1 MELLVFFGG
10 ILVLGWALAPL
21 LALLAVWRIEKEQK
35 AAFQRFSK
43 RLDALGQWSAATA
56 DAPAEKASPA
66 GLADRP
72 FPLPEPDVASAD
84 IEDRSRWTPPPLPEP
99 RPISENPARR
109 PSQPTMD
116 PAEKARE
123 TTAAAHLA
131 ANERSADTSRP
142 TPHPGKPRAPKPPRQ
157 PSAFEKAAGET
168 LGKIWNWIIVGDE
181 HVPKGVSPEFAVAS
195 QWLLRIGVI
204 TLLFG
209 IGFFLKYSIDNGYL
223 GPAARVGLT
232 VITGL
237 GMLVGGTRLLGRR
250 YHALG
255 QGLLGGGLAA
265 LYFAVF
271 AAHQMFDLVDAVP
284 AFALMVLVTVLA
296 GGIAIVFDSM
306 LVAVLGI
313 IGGYATP
320 FMLESAPTSLTPLF
334 TYLLVLG
341 CGVLGLCFRKNWP
354 LVNTLAFVGT
364 WGLVIPALQ
373 RSSLYA
379 PDQFWEV
386 FPFLVGY
393 FCLFSTATFLFKIVR
408 GAKSDLVD
416 LIALFVNA
424 AVFFTVGS
432 RMIDQT
438 YGETY
443 GRQPI
448 ALLAVAMAAFYAAH
462 VWIMLKRRM
471 IDRELVVS
479 FLGLASFFVTITMPL
494 VLSGQWV
501 TASWAIQAVIMLWM
515 AERLGSRFLRLAA
528 TAVLGLVLC
537 RFFFLDLGRTFRPG
551 MLQDD
556 LPLPEFVFSLLGRI
570 VSFGIPIASLGI
582 AAWFFRRAAAAEAA
596 GSAEGDLPIVAG
608 NDIGATPLPSFV
620 EVAVAAIVAMLV
632 IYLHLEVDRTVGFLH
647 MPLRLPMLTILWI
660 GGCVFLFSRI
670 RVWGEEIG
678 IPLFVAAVAAVLLKL
693 CLWDLPS
700 WGLREDLVYAGAWSG
715 HDALMRLVDFG
726 AVTGFLVAIV
736 ALATTRKPLATLQH
750 ASAVAAVTTLL
761 AWSTLEVNSY
771 LATFAPGLRAGG
783 VSITWA
789 LFALA
794 FLIVGIRHRIPALRY
809 CGLALFSIVA
819 VKVFTSDL
827 DSLDSFYRIVAFLI
841 LGVLLLFG
849 SFLYLRFR
857 ETFSTEPQPVT
868 PERSNDRDPAPSP
881 PPAEGDGPDGGRDR
895 GEHRSDPTT
904 EPPRDTEND
913 E

>member
-1 MELLVFFGG
+1 MEVLVFIFG
-10 ILVLGWALAPL
+10 ILGFAWL
-21 LALLAVWRIEKEQK
+21 LTPIVTMFAVWRLESD
-35 AAFQRFSK
+35 QRRQF
-43 RLDALGQWSAATA
+43 RDLTARIDAL
-56 DAPAEKASPA
+56 
-66 GLADRP
+66 DR
-72 FPLPEPDVASAD
+72 LPSTP
-84 IEDRSRWTPPPLPEP
+84 PPPLPPHPSVSTPRPTPSGVTPGQSAAEPARPPLPLP
-99 RPISENPARR
+99 RPISEAFAGQGAR
-109 PSQPTMD
+109 
-116 PAEKARE
+116 
-123 TTAAAHLA
+123 AAAPSPDSSLSVRGA
-131 ANERSADTSRP
+131 EERIEAGRVEVREVRSDLEPRKP
-142 TPHPGKPRAPKPPRQ
+142 WTPPPPRQ
-157 PSAFEKAAGET
+157 PSRFEKAAGET
-168 LGKIWNWIIVGDE
+168 LGKIWNWIIVGEE
-181 HVPKGVSPEFAVAS
+181 HVPEGVSPEFAVAS

-265 LYFAVF
+265 LSFAVF
-271 AAHQMFDLVDAVP
+271 AAHQMFDLIDDVP

-320 FMLESAPTSLTPLF
+320 LMLESAPTSLTPLF

-354 LVNTLAFVGT
+354 LVNMLAFVGT
-364 WGLVIPALQ
+364 WGLVVPAIQ
-373 RSSLYA
+373 RSGLYS
-379 PDQFWEV
+379 PERFWDV

-393 FCLFSTATFLFKIVR
+393 FVLFSTATFLFKIVR
-408 GAKSDLVD
+408 GAKSDLFD
-416 LIALFVNA
+416 LLALFVNA

-432 RMIDQT
+432 GMIDES
-438 YGETY
+438 YSDAY
-443 GRQPI
+443 GRQPV

-462 VWIMLKRRM
+462 VWIILKRRM
-471 IDRELVVS
+471 VDRELVVS

-494 VLSGQWV
+494 VLSQQWV

-537 RFFFLDLGRTFRPG
+537 RFFVLDLGRTFRPG
-551 MLQDD
+551 SVVDD
-556 LPLPEFVFSLLGRI
+556 MPLGEFAVLLLGRI
-570 VSFGIPIASLGI
+570 VSFGIPIASLGL

-596 GSAEGDLPIVAG
+596 SLAERDLPIVAG

-632 IYLHLEVDRTVGFLH
+632 VYLHLEVDRTVGFLH
-647 MPLRLPMLTILWI
+647 MPLRLPMLTVLWI

-670 RVWGEEIG
+670 RVWGEVIG
-678 IPLFVAAVAAVLLKL
+678 IPIFIAAVAAVLLKL

-700 WGLREDLVYAGAWSG
+700 WGLRDDLVYAGAWSG

-726 AVTGFLVAIV
+726 AVTGFLVAIM
-736 ALATTRKPLATLQH
+736 ALATTRRPLVTLQQ
-750 ASAVAAVTTLL
+750 ASAVAAVATLL
-761 AWSTLEVNSY
+761 TWSTLEVNSY

-789 LFALA
+789 LFALG
-794 FLIVGIRHRIPALRY
+794 FLITGIRHRLTALRY
-809 CGLALFSIVA
+809 CGLALFAIVA
-819 VKVFTSDL
+819 IKVFTSDL

-857 ETFSTEPQPVT
+857 DTFSTERQPSV
-868 PERSNDRDPAPSP
+868 PDRSVDPDLDPSP
-881 PPAEGDGPDGGRDR
+881 PPAEANRPEGSRDS
-895 GEHRSDPTT
+895 GERRLDPTSET
-904 EPPRDTEND
+904 PHDTEND
-913 E
+913 A

>member
-10 ILVLGWALAPL
+10 ILVLCWALAPF
-21 LALLAVWRIEKEQK
+21 LALLAVWRLEKEQK

-43 RLDALGQWSAATA
+43 RLDALGQLPAAVP
-56 DAPAEKASPA
+56 DAPA
-66 GLADRP
+66 
-72 FPLPEPDVASAD
+72 D
-84 IEDRSRWTPPPLPEP
+84 IEERSRWTPPPLPVP
-99 RPISENPARR
+99 RPINEISADLPR
-109 PSQPTMD
+109 QPPTL
-116 PAEKARE
+116 PLEKARE
-123 TTAAAHLA
+123 TTAAQRLA
-131 ANERSADTSRP
+131 SNDRSADAGRPAPPSRTTR
-142 TPHPGKPRAPKPPRQ
+142 TPPPPRQ
-157 PSAFEKAAGET
+157 QSPFEKAAEET
-168 LGKIWNWIIVGDE
+168 LGKIWNWIIVGEE

-296 GGIAIVFDSM
+296 GGIAVAFDSM

-320 FMLESAPTSLTPLF
+320 FMLESTPTSLTPLF
-334 TYLLVLG
+334 TYLLILG

-354 LVNTLAFVGT
+354 LVNMLAFVGT
-364 WGLVIPALQ
+364 WGLVIPAIQ
-373 RSSLYA
+373 RTGLYS
-379 PDQFWEV
+379 PERFWDV

-393 FCLFSTATFLFKIVR
+393 FVLFSTATFLFKIVR
-408 GAKSDLVD
+408 GVKADLFD
-416 LIALFVNA
+416 LLALFLNA
-424 AVFFTVGS
+424 AVFFTVGG
-432 RMIDQT
+432 RMIDQA
-438 YGETY
+438 YAATY
-443 GRQPI
+443 GRQPV

-462 VWIMLKRRM
+462 VWIVLARR
-471 IDRELVVS
+471 IVDRELVVS

-494 VLSGQWV
+494 VLSRQWV

-528 TAVLGLVLC
+528 SAVLGLVLC
-537 RFFFLDLGRTFRPG
+537 RFFVLDLGGAFRPG
-551 MLQDD
+551 SAVDD
-556 LPLPEFVFSLLGRI
+556 MPLGEFAVTLLGRI
-570 VSFGIPIASLGI
+570 ISFGIPIASLGI

-596 GSAEGDLPIVAG
+596 GLAEGDLPIVAG
-608 NDIGATPLPSFV
+608 NDIEAVPFPSFA
-620 EVAVAAIVAMLV
+620 EVAVAAIVAMTV

-647 MPLRLPMLTILWI
+647 TPLRLPMLTILWI
-660 GGCVFLFSRI
+660 GGAMFLFSRI
-670 RVWGEEIG
+670 RGWGEAIG

-726 AVTGFLVAIV
+726 AVTGFLVAIT
-736 ALATTRKPLATLQH
+736 ALATTRKPLATLQQ
-750 ASAVAAVTTLL
+750 ASAVAAIATLL
-761 AWSTLEVNSY
+761 TWSTLEVNSY
-771 LATFAPGLRAGG
+771 LANVAPGLRAGG

-794 FLIVGIRHRIPALRY
+794 FLVVGIRYRLSALRY
-809 CGLALFSIVA
+809 CGLALFATVA

-841 LGVLLLFG
+841 LGVLLLLG
-849 SFLYLRFR
+849 SFLYLRYR
-857 ETFSTEPQPVT
+857 ETFSVEPPPVT
-868 PERSNDRDPAPSP
+868 
-881 PPAEGDGPDGGRDR
+881 GDGPDQATEDR
-895 GEHRSDPTT
+895 HTM
-904 EPPRDTEND
+904 END
-913 E
+913 T

>member
-10 ILVLGWALAPL
+10 FLVLCWALAPF
-21 LALLAVWRIEKEQK
+21 LALLAVWRLEREQK

-43 RLDALGQWSAATA
+43 RLDGLG
-56 DAPAEKASPA
+56 
-66 GLADRP
+66 
-72 FPLPEPDVASAD
+72 PLPAAVPDALAD
-84 IEDRSRWTPPPLPEP
+84 IEERSRWTPPPLPVP
-99 RPISENPARR
+99 RPINEISADLPR
-109 PSQPTMD
+109 QPPTL
-116 PAEKARE
+116 PLEKARE
-123 TTAAAHLA
+123 TTAAERLA
-131 ANERSADTSRP
+131 ANERSADAGRPAPPSRTTW
-142 TPHPGKPRAPKPPRQ
+142 TPPPPRQ
-157 PSAFEKAAGET
+157 QSPFEKAAEET
-168 LGKIWNWIIVGDE
+168 LGKIWNWIIVGEE

-306 LVAVLGI
+306 LVAILGI

-334 TYLLVLG
+334 TYLLILG

-354 LVNTLAFVGT
+354 LVNMLAFVGT
-364 WGLVIPALQ
+364 WGLVIPAIQ
-373 RSSLYA
+373 RTGLYS
-379 PDQFWEV
+379 PEQFWDV

-393 FCLFSTATFLFKIVR
+393 FVLFSTATFLFKIVR
-408 GAKSDLVD
+408 GVKADLFD
-416 LIALFVNA
+416 LLALFLNA
-424 AVFFTVGS
+424 AVFFTVGG
-432 RMIDQT
+432 RMIDQA
-438 YGETY
+438 YAATY
-443 GRQPI
+443 GRQPV

-462 VWIMLKRRM
+462 VWIVLARR
-471 IDRELVVS
+471 IVDRELVVS

-494 VLSGQWV
+494 VLSRQWV

-537 RFFFLDLGRTFRPG
+537 RFFVLDLGRTFGPG
-551 MLQDD
+551 SVVDD
-556 LPLPEFVFSLLGRI
+556 MPMDEFAVLLVGRI
-570 VSFGIPIASLGI
+570 VSFGIPIASLGL

-596 GSAEGDLPIVAG
+596 GSAEGDLPIVAD
-608 NDIGATPLPSFV
+608 NDIGAGPLPSFA
-620 EVAVAAIVAMLV
+620 EVAVAAIVAMV
-632 IYLHLEVDRTVGFLH
+632 IVYLHLEVDRTVGFLH
-647 MPLRLPMLTILWI
+647 RPLRLPMLTILWI
-660 GGCVFLFSRI
+660 GGAMFLFSRI
-670 RVWGEEIG
+670 RVWGESIG
-678 IPLFVAAVAAVLLKL
+678 VPLFVATVAAVLLKL

-700 WGLREDLVYAGAWSG
+700 WGLQQDFVYAGAWSG
-715 HDALMRLVDFG
+715 HAALMRLVDFG
-726 AVTGFLVAIV
+726 AVTGFLVAIT
-736 ALATTRKPLATLQH
+736 ALATTRKPLATLQQ
-750 ASAVAAVTTLL
+750 ASAVAAIATLL
-761 AWSTLEVNSY
+761 TWSTLEVNSY

-794 FLIVGIRHRIPALRY
+794 FLIGGISRRIPALRY
-809 CGLALFSIVA
+809 CGLALFGIVA

-841 LGVLLLFG
+841 LGVLLLVG

-857 ETFSTEPQPVT
+857 ETFSVEPPPVT
-868 PERSNDRDPAPSP
+868 
-881 PPAEGDGPDGGRDR
+881 GDGPDQATEDR
-895 GEHRSDPTT
+895 HTM
-904 EPPRDTEND
+904 END
-913 E
+913 T

>member
-1 MELLVFFGG
+1 MELFVFLGG
-10 ILVLGWALAPL
+10 VLVLGWALTPL
-21 LALLAVWRIEKEQK
+21 LALLAVWRLEKEQK
-35 AAFQRFSK
+35 ATFERFS
-43 RLDALGQWSAATA
+43 RRIDALVEQPLDRSGS
-56 DAPAEKASPA
+56 PAERTAAP
-66 GLADRP
+66 GVVDRP
-72 FPLPEPDVASAD
+72 APRSDLETASAD
-84 IEDRSRWTPPPLPEP
+84 LLAPSRPPLPAHRPMSEVPAHSPWEPPPLPSEKP
-99 RPISENPARR
+99 REV
-109 PSQPTMD
+109 
-116 PAEKARE
+116 
-123 TTAAAHLA
+123 TAAERLT
-131 ANERSADTSRP
+131 ANDRSADTGLSAAPPRNTW
-142 TPHPGKPRAPKPPRQ
+142 TPPPPRQ
-157 PSAFEKAAGET
+157 PSRFEQAAEET
-168 LGKIWNWIIVGDE
+168 LGKIWNWIIVGEE
-181 HVPKGVSPEFAVAS
+181 HVPEGVSPEFAVAS

-209 IGFFLKYSIDNGYL
+209 IGFFLKYSIDQGYL

-373 RSSLYA
+373 RPSLYT
-379 PDQFWEV
+379 PDRFWEV

-408 GAKSDLVD
+408 GVKSDLVD

-448 ALLAVAMAAFYAAH
+448 ALLAVALAAFYAAH

-471 IDRELVVS
+471 VDRELVVS

-494 VLSGQWV
+494 VLSRGWV

-528 TAVLGLVLC
+528 TAVLGLVIC
-537 RFFFLDLGRTFRPG
+537 RFFFLDLTLTFRPG
-551 MLQDD
+551 SVVDD
-556 LPLPEFVFSLLGRI
+556 MPIDAFAVFLLARI
-570 VSFGIPIASLGI
+570 VSFGIPIACLGL
-582 AAWFFRRAAAAEAA
+582 AAWFFRRAAVAEAA
-596 GSAEGDLPIVAG
+596 DVSGAERPIVAG
-608 NDIGATPLPSFV
+608 NDIGAVPLPSFV
-620 EVAVAAIVAMLV
+620 EVAVAALVAMLV
-632 IYLHLEVDRTVGFLH
+632 VYLHLEVDRTVGFLH

-670 RVWGEEIG
+670 RVWGEGIG

-700 WGLREDLVYAGAWSG
+700 WGLREDFVYAGAWTG

-726 AVTGFLVAIV
+726 AVTGFLVAIT
-736 ALATTRKPLATLQH
+736 ALATTRKPLATLQQ
-750 ASAVAAVTTLL
+750 ASAVAAVATLL
-761 AWSTLEVNSY
+761 TWSTLEVNSY

-794 FLIVGIRHRIPALRY
+794 FLIVGIRHRMPALRY
-809 CGLALFSIVA
+809 CGLALFGIVA
-819 VKVFTSDL
+819 VKVFTNDL

-868 PERSNDRDPAPSP
+868 PDRPLDPTGEPSL
-881 PPAEGDGPDGGRDR
+881 PPAEGDGPDGGRGS
-895 GEHRSDPTT
+895 GEARFDQTA
-904 EPPRDTEND
+904 EPPHDTEND
-913 E
+913 A